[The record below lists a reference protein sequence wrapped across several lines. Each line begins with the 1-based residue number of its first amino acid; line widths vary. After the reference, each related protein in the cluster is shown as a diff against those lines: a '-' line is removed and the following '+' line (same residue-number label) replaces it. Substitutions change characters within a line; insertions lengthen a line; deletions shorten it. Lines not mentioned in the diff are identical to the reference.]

1 MEGQPIWLHAMRTFP
16 AVPPTTSFP
25 ATLWTQVMELQSTA
39 DPARREKLLGEFW
52 LAYYYPLYAYVRR
65 CGHDLHEAEDLTQ
78 SFFLQH
84 FVERRGNLMTHVDR
98 GKGKLRS
105 LLLAGMQNVLN
116 DWRKHQHAVKRGGG
130 AELLSFDAMDAEER
144 YRREP
149 HDTSS
154 PEAIYHRQFAKDF
167 VAKVTEALRDDF
179 ISRGKLP
186 EYEALR
192 PYLLAEGNAEA
203 YAAAGA
209 GVGVTLGNFKVMV
222 HRLRK
227 RYREIFRG
235 EVAKTLDAPTEAA
248 VDAEIRELV
257 ALSCA

>member
-1 MEGQPIWLHAMRTFP
+1 MEGQAIWLHEMQNIP
-16 AVPPTTSFP
+16 NMPPTTSFP
-25 ATLWTQVMELQSTA
+25 ATLWTQVMEMQSTV
-39 DPARREKLLGEFW
+39 DPARRDKLLGEFW

-65 CGHDLHEAEDLTQ
+65 CGHGLHEAEDLTQ

-105 LLLAGMQNVLN
+105 LLLAGMQNLLN

-149 HDTSS
+149 QDGAT
-154 PEAIYHRQFAKDF
+154 PEAIYHRQFARDF
-167 VAKVTEALRDDF
+167 VAKVTAVLREDF
-179 ISRGKLP
+179 ASRGKQA

-203 YAAAGA
+203 YEAAGI

-227 RYREIFRG
+227 RYRDIFRG
-235 EVAKTLDAPTEAA
+235 EVAKTLDAPSEAD

-257 ALSCA
+257 ALACV